1 MEVRNMKKVSLKK
14 VAIVCAAVM
23 MVSMVPIFAADTGTS
38 TTTLNQHMKHQYK
51 YQHGLNDSDKQINS
65 NQNKV
70 HCQNI
75 NCTQN
80 CTENQHEYSYLN
92 KNSYNCTGNC
102 TS

>member
-1 MEVRNMKKVSLKK
+1 MKKVSPKK

-23 MVSMVPIFAADTGTS
+23 IVSMVPIFAADTGTS
-38 TTTLNQHMKHQYK
+38 TTTLNQHLKHQYK

-70 HCQNI
+70 HCQTT

-80 CTENQHEYSYLN
+80 CTGNQHKYSYLH
-92 KNSYNCTGNC
+92 KNLYNCTGNC